1 MRTSDIACS
10 PFPAKP
16 GSIQNPARRRSSRW
30 IAVAVACGI
39 SAAAAALPGGIVA
52 ARAAAQVTVEDDDD
66 GEFARKADIMHS
78 PRWQR
83 TIAELGSW
91 LATQTVYSPA
101 EVQRIKIQFNDRVAA
116 MSSYELEYLLESVA
130 AKLEVLDTPE
140 GRDAKAWLGE
150 YLSVMSDAR
159 RAQALRNVPNILDMN
174 AAQLWQQIEQ
184 IDAQRTALQQRQQGV
199 EARQA
204 VFADRADAGRRAT
217 SAASRDAA
225 TQRRAAPAHSP
236 YRRGGGSPPFSDVPP
251 RRMSIGVGVFGACIT
266 L

>member
-10 PFPAKP
+10 PFPANP
-16 GSIQNPARRRSSRW
+16 GSTQNPARRRSSRW
-30 IAVAVACGI
+30 IAAAVACGI
-39 SAAAAALPGGIVA
+39 FAAAAALPGGIVA
-52 ARAAAQVTVEDDDD
+52 ARAAAQVTVDDDDD
-66 GEFARKADIMHS
+66 GEFARKSDIMHS

-83 TIAELGSW
+83 AIAELGSW

-101 EVQRIKIQFNDRVAA
+101 EVQRIKIQFNDRVAS
-116 MSSYELEYLLESVA
+116 MSSYELEYLLESVT

-174 AAQLWQQIEQ
+174 AAQLWQQIER

-204 VFADRADAGRRAT
+204 VLADRADAGRRAT

-236 YRRGGGSPPFSDVPP
+236 YRRGGGSPPFSDIPP